1 MATQPTFN
9 DKSLF
14 WVSFAITS
22 YFSFIY
28 LNHYYFHINIV
39 LLGVFQEMLLIP
51 LMVLQLVLLY
61 LSVTNFITAKFSLKT
76 YSFPTVCILLIS
88 SIFTWGSFIVG

>member
-1 MATQPTFN
+1 MAPQPTFN

-14 WVSFAITS
+14 WVSAAVVS
-22 YFSFIY
+22 YFGFIY
-28 LNHYYFHINIV
+28 LNHYYFHIDLV

-51 LMVLQLVLLY
+51 LMALQLVLLFFSIKN
-61 LSVTNFITAKFSLKT
+61 LVFAKFSLRT

-88 SIFTWGSFIVG
+88 SVLTWGSFFVE

>member
-14 WVSFAITS
+14 WVSAAVVS
-22 YFSFIY
+22 YFGFIY
-28 LNHYYFHINIV
+28 LNHYYFHIDLV
-39 LLGVFQEMLLIP
+39 LLGVFQELLLFP
-51 LMVLQLVLLY
+51 LMALQLVLLFFS
-61 LSVTNFITAKFSLKT
+61 LKNLIAAKFSLKT

-88 SIFTWGSFIVG
+88 SVLTWGSFIIG